1 MPPLKKYA
9 GCPVTRCLSASGLN
23 CLFVFLLSF
32 FASFPL
38 CGVNSE
44 KVSFGVLPPSFLAPP
59 NQTTRIRSSN
69 CNMCQTAL
77 NLEPR
82 PPLSVRPLP
91 VSGVSTDQSDLS
103 SSKRRERRALAVAAA
118 AVAIEVITEG
128 WNCRLWNR
136 ALPGRARWKRRRG
149 SRSGK
154 SKHRIIHRSVRTPE
168 RRAEPRKKEVRT
180 ICLAERHQLVWP
192 ALPFCQAPGNQS
204 KMNSSSNC
212 SPFSLSLLSDSASRP
227 RDAPLNK
234 TASFNACLSQ

>member
-1 MPPLKKYA
+1 MSLRFGAQLSSSLCYPLLPFPFCSVTTA
-9 GCPVTRCLSASGLN
+9 AIQRRCHLGCFLP
-23 CLFVFLLSF
+23 LLSLP
-32 FASFPL
+32 SL
-38 CGVNSE
+38 C
-44 KVSFGVLPPSFLAPP
+44 
-59 NQTTRIRSSN
+59 QTTRIRSSN

-154 SKHRIIHRSVRTPE
+154 SKHRIIHRSVRPNSGETEAPKKRSPYNLPCGE
-168 RRAEPRKKEVRT
+168 TSISLARSVRHRVISRR
-180 ICLAERHQLVWP
+180 
-192 ALPFCQAPGNQS
+192 
-204 KMNSSSNC
+204 
-212 SPFSLSLLSDSASRP
+212 
-227 RDAPLNK
+227 
-234 TASFNACLSQ
+234 